1 MRTLL
6 VQQLVRHAWL
16 GGNRDI
22 EKADDARI
30 CVEAIRMRHEYASDR
45 SEGDVKLGLEC
56 TTRPT
61 DGANSGLLRAIRV
74 TYDAEL

>member
-1 MRTLL
+1 MMHFIQQRGPDVVVHICGPQQRDKMRTLL

-30 CVEAIRMRHEYASDR
+30 CAEAIRMRHEYASDR
-45 SEGDVKLGLEC
+45 SEGDATLGLE
-56 TTRPT
+56 
-61 DGANSGLLRAIRV
+61 
-74 TYDAEL
+74 